1 MSRPSAHLDRK
12 LVAAA
17 RAMLPETGFSGLGV
31 REVARRAGVNAG
43 MFHYHFKTKDAFLRR
58 VLQECYEDFL
68 LSFREAAEG
77 PGSSRERL
85 RRVLVS
91 FALFARENRVMY
103 TLMLRELLNA
113 CPEMYEFARANF
125 PRHASVV
132 MRLMDDCRREGTVRP
147 LPVPMLAMFA
157 MSSMGLPNVLVAG
170 LERNGVR
177 TLLDR
182 PAKEFSAMLLSDA
195 MIGTRADMVMA
206 ALAPERRKK

>member
-12 LVAAA
+12 LVSAA
-17 RAMLPETGFSGLGV
+17 RAMLPVTGFSGLAV

-43 MFHYHFKTKDAFLRR
+43 MFHYHFKTKEAFLHR

-68 LSFREAAEG
+68 ESFREAAEG
-77 PGSSRERL
+77 PGGARARL

-91 FALFARENRVMY
+91 FGRFARDNRVMY

-113 CPEMYEFARANF
+113 RPEMYAFAEANF

-132 MRLMDDCRREGTVRP
+132 MSLIEDCRREKTVRP

-157 MSSMGLPNVLVAG
+157 MSTMGLPNVVVAG
-170 LERNGVR
+170 LERNGVGR
-177 TLLDR
+177 C
-182 PAKEFSAMLLSDA
+182 SAVRFRNSP
-195 MIGTRADMVMA
+195 GCSSPTR
-206 ALAPERRKK
+206 

>member
-12 LVAAA
+12 LVSAA
-17 RAMLPETGFSGLGV
+17 RAMLPETGFSGLAV

-43 MFHYHFKTKDAFLRR
+43 MFHYHFKTKDVFLQR

-68 LSFREAAEG
+68 QSFREAAEG
-77 PGSSRERL
+77 PGTSRARL

-91 FALFARENRVMY
+91 FARFARDNRILY
-103 TLMLRELLNA
+103 TVMLRELLNA
-113 CPEMYEFARANF
+113 SPEMYAFAKANF

-132 MRLMDDCRREGTVRP
+132 MSLIEDCRREGTVRP

-157 MSSMGLPNVLVAG
+157 MSTMGLPNVVVAG

-177 TLLDR
+177 TLLGR
-182 PAKEFSAMLLSDA
+182 PVKEFSAMLLSDG
-195 MIGTRADMVMA
+195 MIEVRADMAMA
-206 ALAPERRKK
+206 ALAPGRSK

>member
-12 LVAAA
+12 LVSAA
-17 RAMLPETGFSGLGV
+17 RAMLPETGFSGLAV

-43 MFHYHFKTKDAFLRR
+43 MFHYHFKTKEVFLQR

-68 LSFREAAEG
+68 QSFREAAEA
-77 PGSSRERL
+77 PGSSRARL

-91 FALFARENRVMY
+91 FARFARDNRVLY

-113 CPEMYEFARANF
+113 RPEMYAFAKVNF

-132 MRLMDDCRREGTVRP
+132 IRLIEDCRREGTVRP

-157 MSSMGLPNVLVAG
+157 MSAMGLPNVVVAG
-170 LERNGVR
+170 LERNGAR
-177 TLLDR
+177 TMLGR
-182 PAKEFSAMLLSDA
+182 PVKEFSGMLLADE
-195 MIGTRADMVMA
+195 MIETRADMVMA
-206 ALAPERRKK
+206 ALASGRPK